1 MTIIN
6 SKETEN
12 VVKNM
17 SNQLLQIQKSIN
29 SLSLNEQKS
38 LLKYLTEEINKN
50 INEEQLKIMGN
61 DPDIQAE
68 IALINQEFI
77 VTEMDGID
85 N

>member
-1 MTIIN
+1 MS
-6 SKETEN
+6 SK
-12 VVKNM
+12 
-17 SNQLLQIQKSIN
+17 LLKIKKSID
-29 SLSLNEQKS
+29 SLSLDEQKS
-38 LLKYLTEEINKN
+38 LLKYLTQEINKN
-50 INEEQLKIMGN
+50 INEEQIKIMAN